1 MKQSIVVAVS
11 IQGKKKIILNVL
23 IVLIVVL
30 LGISI
35 AGIKWFSR
43 DLPSMARLEMIEP
56 ALKTRILAADS
67 TIIKEFYIQNRILLP
82 LEKIPVEVQKAFL
95 AIEDRRFYNHFGI
108 DFIRLAAVAWKD
120 LRHWNR
126 REGAS
131 TITQQ
136 LSRDL
141 FLTKEQTFP
150 RKIKEAL
157 LALRIERTYSK
168 DEILE
173 LYLNQIYFGAGT
185 YGIEAASR
193 KFFGRSVGDLELHQV
208 ALLAGLNKNP
218 DGYNPFVHPD
228 RALKRRNVVL
238 GAMHEIGVIDEAQLD
253 TLKSRELDV
262 AQQESG
268 KQGFAAYFTEYIRQE
283 LAAKFGSQAIY
294 RDGYTVYTTLDTY
307 LQRVAEDSLETYV
320 RQIEAEERYDN
331 TRAAYLDSIK
341 AGVEMKPDYLQSSAI
356 AIDPRNGH
364 IKAMVGGRSFEE
376 SEFNRAIQ
384 ARRQPGSAF
393 KLFIYVAALENG
405 YGPSDMLLDTPLV
418 VELSHGEVYKPRNF
432 SEKFHGAVSL
442 RYALN
447 ESINVPAI
455 KLLQKIGAPSIIG
468 VARRMGIKSPL
479 RPYLSL
485 ALGAQ
490 EVTLLELTSAF
501 GVLAT
506 GGVRAEP
513 IAILKIVD
521 RNGNTVEEY
530 REYSE
535 EVLSPEIS
543 YIITDMLKTV
553 IDEGTGK
560 TVRMMGLDIPCAGK
574 TGTTDEYTDG
584 WFIGFTPDLA
594 VGVWTGFD
602 EKIRMGRNRTGAR
615 AALPIWVD
623 IMRAAY
629 RNRPGPE
636 FPRPEAIT
644 EAMICEESGLLAT
657 PYCEKVRREIFI
669 EGMEPVRQCDLHRVS
684 PYDLLDPDRDFRDMD
699 KKSSRDEE
707 LP

>member
-1 MKQSIVVAVS
+1 MPK
-11 IQGKKKIILNVL
+11 GKWKIILTGLLVL
-23 IVLIVVL
+23 VVVF

-35 AGIKWFSR
+35 TGIKWFSR

-67 TIIKEFYIQNRILLP
+67 TVIKEFYIQNRILLP
-82 LEKIPVEVQKAFL
+82 LEEIPIEMQQAFL
-95 AIEDRRFYNHFGI
+95 AIEDRRFYKHFGI
-108 DFIRLAAVAWKD
+108 DFVRLAAVAWKD

-157 LALRIERTYSK
+157 LAIRIERTYSK

-173 LYLNQIYFGAGT
+173 LYLNQIYFGSGT

-193 KFFGRSVGDLELHQV
+193 KFFGKSVGELELHQLT
-208 ALLAGLNKNP
+208 LLAGLNKNP
-218 DGYNPFVHPD
+218 DGYNPFVNPD
-228 RALKRRNVVL
+228 RALRRRNVVL
-238 GAMHEIGVIDEAQLD
+238 GAMHDFGVIDEAELD
-253 TLKSRELDV
+253 TLKSKELDV

-268 KQGFAAYFTEYIRQE
+268 KDGFAAYFTEYIRQE

-294 RDGYTVYTTLDTY
+294 REGYTVYTTLDPD
-307 LQRVAEDSLETYV
+307 LQRIAEDSLESHIQ
-320 RQIEAEERYDN
+320 QIEREEKYEI
-331 TRAAYLDSIK
+331 TRAAYLDSIE
-341 AGVEMKPDYLQSSAI
+341 ADVEMKPDYLQSAAI
-356 AIDPRNGH
+356 ALDPRNGH
-364 IKAMVGGRSFEE
+364 IKVMIGGRSFDE
-376 SEFNRAIQ
+376 SEYNCSVQ
-384 ARRQPGSAF
+384 AQRQPGSAF

-418 VELSHGEVYKPRNF
+418 VELPHGEVYKPRNF
-432 SEKFHGAVSL
+432 SEKFHGAISL

-455 KLLQKIGAPSIIG
+455 KLLQKIGAPSVIG
-468 VARRMGIKSPL
+468 VARRMGIKSSL

-501 GVLAT
+501 GVLAA
-506 GGVRAEP
+506 GGVRSEP

-553 IDEGTGK
+553 VDEGTGK
-560 TVRMMGLDIPCAGK
+560 TVRMMGLNIPCAGK
-574 TGTTDEYTDG
+574 TGTTDDYTDG
-584 WFIGFTPDLA
+584 WFIGFTPELA

-602 EKIRMGRNRTGAR
+602 EKIPIGRNRTGAR
-615 AALPIWVD
+615 VALPIWVD

-629 RNRPGPE
+629 RRRLGPD

-684 PYDLLDPDRDFRDMD
+684 PYDLLDPDRDFREMD
-699 KKSSRDEE
+699 KEATRDEE

>member
-1 MKQSIVVAVS
+1 MLQRLKGKWKVVFHT
-11 IQGKKKIILNVL
+11 VL
-23 IVLIVVL
+23 VLVVIFT
-30 LGISI
+30 GISI
-35 AGIKWFSR
+35 AALKWFSR

-67 TIIKEFYIQNRILLP
+67 TVIKEFYIQNRILLT
-82 LEKIPVEVQKAFL
+82 LEKIPEEMQRAFL

-157 LALRIERTYSK
+157 LALRIERTYAK

-185 YGIEAASR
+185 YGLEAASR
-193 KFFGRSVGDLELHQV
+193 KFFARPVGELELHQI

-218 DGYNPFVHPD
+218 DGYNPFVNPE
-228 RALKRRNVVL
+228 RALRRRNVVL
-238 GAMHEIGVIDEAQLD
+238 SAMHDFGVITSAQLD
-253 TLKSRELDV
+253 TLKALPLDV
-262 AQQESG
+262 VQQELG
-268 KQGFAAYFTEYIRQE
+268 RDGFASYFTEYIRQI

-294 RDGYTVYTTLDTY
+294 REGYTVYTTLDPY
-307 LQRVAEDSLETYV
+307 LQRVAEDSLETYLQQLE
-320 RQIEAEERYDN
+320 REENYPL
-331 TRAAYLDSIK
+331 TRAAYLDSIT
-341 AGVEMKPDYLQSSAI
+341 AGVDMEPDYLQGAAV
-356 AIDPRNGH
+356 AIDPRTGF
-364 IKAMVGGRSFEE
+364 IKVMVGGRNFEE
-376 SEFNRAIQ
+376 SEYNRAIQ
-384 ARRQPGSAF
+384 ASRQPGSAF
-393 KLFIYVAALENG
+393 KLFIYITALESG
-405 YGPSDMLLDTPLV
+405 YSPSDILLDTPLV
-418 VELSHGEVYKPRNF
+418 VELPHGEVYKPRNF
-432 SEKFHGAVSL
+432 TEKFHGAVSL

-455 KLLQKIGAPSIIG
+455 KLLQKIGAPSVIG

-490 EVTLLELTSAF
+490 EVNLLELTTAF
-501 GVLAT
+501 GVLAA

-513 IAILKIVD
+513 IAILKIED
-521 RNGNTVEEY
+521 RNGNVLEEH
-530 REYSE
+530 REYHE
-535 EVLSPEIS
+535 EVLSPDIS

-553 IDEGTGK
+553 VDEGTGK
-560 TVRMMGLDIPCAGK
+560 TVRMMGLNIPCAGK
-574 TGTTDEYTDG
+574 TGTTDDYTDG
-584 WFIGFTPDLA
+584 WFIGFTPELA
-594 VGVWTGFD
+594 VGAWTGFD
-602 EKIRMGRNRTGAR
+602 EKITMGRNRTGAR
-615 AALPIWVD
+615 VALPIWVD

-629 RNRPGPE
+629 SSRPAPD
-636 FPRPEAIT
+636 FLRPENIT

-657 PYCEKVRREIFI
+657 PYCEAVRKEIFI
-669 EGMEPVRQCDLHRVS
+669 EGMEPMRQCDLHRVS
-684 PYDLLDPDRDFRDMD
+684 PYDLLDPDKDFREMD
-699 KKSSRDEE
+699 KDALQDTE
-707 LP
+707 LPRPRS